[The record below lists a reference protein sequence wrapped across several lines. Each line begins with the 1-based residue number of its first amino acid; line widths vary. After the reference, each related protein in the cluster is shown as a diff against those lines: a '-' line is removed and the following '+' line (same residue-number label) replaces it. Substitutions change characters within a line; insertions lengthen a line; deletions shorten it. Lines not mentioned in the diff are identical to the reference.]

1 MGKPSTQVTAALGP
15 AVLAHLRGMTR
26 LPPKGLVAGQ
36 AVSSA
41 VHDILG
47 LSGGGIY
54 NDVDIFFNHKD
65 QTELATWWSTDAP
78 DCGQW
83 TFKDAPAQQFLFA
96 SGAGEDGYGHIAFE
110 GVGLYRVKS
119 SHREGLLNLVACEY
133 MYHYEQD
140 AAAIQQR
147 LLMGFDLNCVQVGV
161 NLETEELFCTRDFL
175 EFLDTRQL
183 RVCYLHT
190 PNHTAIRFVKKLHEL
205 PNTFGDVPQA
215 MALLAWAQ
223 GEGHAIEHD
232 AKAPAGQRYVSN
244 PSSNLWARSDRSF
257 FFADK
262 MREAFHRHEHLLGQ
276 YFELVKHPEKPLHGL
291 RPKGSLPRAFLG
303 ELLRVRA
310 FRDEAAKLAA
320 SLAFEKHRAALHTR
334 VNQMLDAKSFVVSES
349 IRHYGLAYVDGNIAE
364 SEIRMVDRYLAEHD
378 RLPLHRFKTFAE
390 TLTAVRMLRRLEKEV
405 GRWVLGCIETG
416 ELDLFESHQ
425 QDARLLAEGDV
436 RAKCETLLIEMT
448 RQLTA
453 PRLQPGVMAGC
464 QVRQLVTR
472 AELVD
477 EGSRMHH
484 CVGGYGQTVEREV
497 SLIFSIVGGPSPA
510 DCATLELRQR
520 NIGGKLLVR
529 KGLTGSRTY
538 WYQAQLRSL
547 SNSAPPHACQAAAR
561 AVVLR
566 LNRDDGT
573 AVAMIGEEIRR
584 FIQHQRMAL
593 QSKVAARRYAF
604 RRRCLQLRMRILSR
618 AQPVTFSSDFDSIS
632 DDLPF

>member
-1 MGKPSTQVTAALGP
+1 MGKPSTQVSAALGP
-15 AVLAHLRGMTR
+15 AVLARLREMTR
-26 LPPKGLVAGQ
+26 LPPKGYVAGQ

-47 LSGGGIY
+47 ISGGGVY
-54 NDVDIFFNHKD
+54 NDIDVFFNHKD
-65 QTELATWWSTDAP
+65 HAELAAWWYADAP
-78 DCGQW
+78 QSGEW
-83 TFKDAPAQQFLFA
+83 AFKDASAQQFMYA

-110 GVGLYRVKS
+110 GVGLYRVRS
-119 SHREGLLNLVACEY
+119 SYREGLLNLVACEY
-133 MYHYEQD
+133 VYYNERTEL
-140 AAAIQQR
+140 QQR

-161 NLETEELFCTRDFL
+161 DLETQELFCSRDFL

-183 RVCYLHT
+183 RVSYLHT

-232 AKAPAGQRYVSN
+232 PKAPSGQRYVSN
-244 PSSNLWARSDRSF
+244 PSSTLWTRTDRSF

-262 MREAFHRHEHLLGQ
+262 MREVFHRYEHLLGQ

-291 RPKGSLPRAFLG
+291 RPTGALPREFLA
-303 ELLRVRA
+303 ELLRVQA

-320 SLAFEKHRAALHTR
+320 SLAFEKHRAALHAR
-334 VNQMLDAKSFVVSES
+334 VNQMLEAKSFVVSES
-349 IRHYGLAYVDGNIAE
+349 IRQYGLRYVDGNIAG

-378 RLPLHRFKTFAE
+378 RLPLHRLKTFTEA
-390 TLTAVRMLRRLEKEV
+390 LAAVRMLRRLEKEV

-416 ELDLFESHQ
+416 ELDLFESYQ
-425 QDARLLAEGDV
+425 QDAPLLQEADI
-436 RAKCETLLIEMT
+436 RAKCDTLLVEMT

-453 PRLQPGVMAGC
+453 PRIQPGVMAGC

-472 AELVD
+472 AELVN

-484 CVGGYGQTVEREV
+484 CVGGYGQSVEREV
-497 SLIFSIVGGPSPA
+497 SLIFSIAGGPNPA

-520 NIGGKLLVR
+520 NVSGQMLVR
-529 KGLTGSRTY
+529 KDSTGSRKY

-561 AVVLR
+561 AIVLR

-573 AVAMIGEEIRR
+573 AVAMIGEEIRQ
-584 FIQHQRMAL
+584 FIQQQRRVL
-593 QSKVAARRYAF
+593 QAKVYAHRHAF
-604 RRRCLQLRMRILSR
+604 RRRCLELRTRILGQ
-618 AQPVTFSSDFDSIS
+618 AQPAVSGGDFDSIS
-632 DDLPF
+632 DDVPF